1 MTPNPVNKMNAPS
14 HPTQSTSR
22 REFIK
27 ASSAAAVGSVLG
39 ANLSFP
45 AKSLAAAGNTLKI
58 GLIGCGGR
66 GNGAAADALAADS
79 NTTLHAMGDIDPA
92 KIELGL
98 REVAKSVTDQTRI
111 QVPAERRFVGL
122 DAYEKVIA
130 SGVDVVL
137 LTTPPG
143 FRPQHFQAAV
153 AAGKHAF
160 LEKPVATDA
169 AGIRSVRANAV
180 AAKRNGLAVQSGFC
194 WRANTSRIEF
204 FKRLHDGAIGEVR
217 SLYHT
222 YLTGPVKPMRPVSE
236 RPSGMGDV
244 EWQIRNWYNFVWLCG
259 DGLVE
264 QAIHSIDKMFWAM
277 KDVPPLKCTAV
288 GGRQTPNQEGNIYDH
303 IEVNYEWANGVR
315 GFMAQRQIAG
325 CHSETKDYITATK
338 GIGLLGGRR
347 GAEFSGE
354 TTWHYE
360 GPENESQMFGS
371 MYQNEHKSFLRSI
384 RDAKP
389 LNDGEHM
396 CNCTLMA
403 IMGRMAA
410 YTGQEITWEQAMNSQ
425 ERLVPERL
433 DWNMKLAAPPM
444 ATPGVTKLA

>member
-1 MTPNPVNKMNAPS
+1 MPDQTS
-14 HPTQSTSR
+14 HAVSTSR
-22 REFIK
+22 REFLK
-27 ASSAAAVGSVLG
+27 TSTAAALG
-39 ANLSFP
+39 GAFVANLGFSGKGF
-45 AKSLAAAGNTLKI
+45 AADGNTLKV

-79 NTTLHAMGDIDPA
+79 NTVLYAMGDIDPA
-92 KIELGL
+92 KIEVGL
-98 REVAKSVTDQTRI
+98 REVAKSVSDPSRI

-122 DAYEKVIA
+122 DACKKVIA

-160 LEKPVATDA
+160 LEKPIATDA
-169 AGIRSVRANAV
+169 AGVRSVRASAEE
-180 AAKRNGLAVQSGFC
+180 AKRKGLAVQSGFC
-194 WRANTSRIEF
+194 WRANTSRTEF

-222 YLTGPVKPMRPVSE
+222 YLTGPVKPMPPASARPA
-236 RPSGMGDV
+236 GMSDV
-244 EWQIRNWYNFVWLCG
+244 EWQIRNWYNFVWLSG

-264 QAIHSIDKMFWAM
+264 QAIHSIDKMIWAM
-277 KDVPPLKCTAV
+277 KDLPPLKCTAV
-288 GGRQTPNQEGNIYDH
+288 GGRQTPNHEGNIYDH

-325 CHSETKDYITATK
+325 CHSETKDYITGTK
-338 GIGLLGGRR
+338 GIGWLGSRR
-347 GAEFSGE
+347 GAEFTGE

-360 GPENESQMFGS
+360 GPETESQMFGS
-371 MYQNEHKSFLRSI
+371 MYRNEHVTFLRSI
-384 RDAKP
+384 RDGKP
-389 LNDGEHM
+389 INDSEHM
-396 CNCTLMA
+396 CNTTLVA

-410 YTGQEITWEQAMNSQ
+410 YTGQEITWEQAMHSH
-425 ERLVPERL
+425 ERLVPEKL
-433 DWNMKLAAPPM
+433 DWNMALEVPPLAM
-444 ATPGVTKLA
+444 PGITKFV